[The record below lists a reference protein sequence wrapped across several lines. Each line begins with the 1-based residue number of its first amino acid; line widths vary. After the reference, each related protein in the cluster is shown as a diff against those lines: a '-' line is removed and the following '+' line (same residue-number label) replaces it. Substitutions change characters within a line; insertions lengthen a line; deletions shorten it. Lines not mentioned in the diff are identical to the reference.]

1 MSCSES
7 KVQFLQKDMAI
18 MRSIVEV
25 LKKVSLMGEAKHV
38 EKEARSKDI
47 DVLSPYTPLTK
58 WTKSQGFTHPRRVQ
72 MMNTRSR

>member
-1 MSCSES
+1 MKLATRRQSWVSFSES

-25 LKKVSLMGEAKHV
+25 LKTFSLMGEAEHV

-47 DVLSPYTPLTK
+47 DVPSPYTPLTK
-58 WTKSQGFTHPRRVQ
+58 
-72 MMNTRSR
+72 

>member
-1 MSCSES
+1 
-7 KVQFLQKDMAI
+7 

-58 WTKSQGFTHPRRVQ
+58 
-72 MMNTRSR
+72 